1 MAVPYGRTACRPLLY
16 YISRFRGTPAGKC
29 VFRQLSTD
37 TSLRRSGLHTLIVTE
52 KQRSPWTLMAAVCLQ
67 RLPVISADPNPIELQ
82 FGRLLQE
89 MELET
94 SILSEHELRL
104 QDDAERLRR
113 MQTDG
118 YDSDEEDYRKDQEI
132 VLTQDLEDAWEQKL
146 KSFQPAARVHAEAD
160 KDLTSARRRLADS
173 LVLVSEQQAGGKK
186 LWTLPQAEWREGE
199 TLRGTAER
207 ALASLPDAAPEAT
220 FLGNAPCGVYKY
232 KLPRAARTDTSLGF
246 KIFFFKAVLGDAPA
260 PPSPALMWLR
270 KDELQR
276 FLKPAYAT
284 KVERFLLGL

>member
-1 MAVPYGRTACRPLLY
+1 MAVPYGRTACRPLLC

-37 TSLRRSGLHTLIVTE
+37 SSLRGSGLQSLIVTE
-52 KQRSPWTLMAAVCLQ
+52 KQHSPWTLMAAVCLQ
-67 RLPVISADPNPIELQ
+67 RLPVISADPNPIEQQ
-82 FGRLLQE
+82 FGRFLQE
-89 MELET
+89 MEMET

-104 QDDAERLRR
+104 QDDAEQLRR
-113 MQTDG
+113 LQTDG
-118 YDSDEEDYRKDQEI
+118 YDSDDNSRKDQEI

-146 KSFQPAARVHAEAD
+146 KSFQPAPRVHAEAD

-173 LVLVSEQQAGGKK
+173 LVLVSEQQVGGKK

-232 KLPRAARTDTSLGF
+232 KLPRAARTDTSLGV
-246 KIFFFKAVLGDAPA
+246 KIFFFKAVLGNAPA
-260 PPSPALMWLR
+260 PPSPALMWLS
-270 KDELQR
+270 KNELQR

-284 KVERFLLGL
+284 NVERFLLGL